1 MKVTQTTI
9 PGVVKIEPKIHPDQR
24 GYFFESFKSSDFEAN
39 DLPTKFVQDNQAM
52 SSKGVLR
59 GLHYQLNYPQGKLVW
74 VSVGTVLDVAVDVR
88 RGSPTFGQYESSIL
102 DDETHIRF
110 YIPPGFAHGYHVLSE
125 SAIFQ
130 YKCTDVYHPEDEYGI
145 RWNDP
150 RIEIEWGSGDKLIS
164 EKDNI
169 LPQLK
174 DMDQSLL
181 PRYQK
186 DA

>member
-1 MKVTQTTI
+1 
-9 PGVVKIEPKIHPDQR
+9 
-24 GYFFESFKSSDFEAN
+24 
-39 DLPTKFVQDNQAM
+39 
-52 SSKGVLR
+52 
-59 GLHYQLNYPQGKLVW
+59 
-74 VSVGTVLDVAVDVR
+74 
-88 RGSPTFGQYESSIL
+88 
-102 DDETHIRF
+102 
-110 YIPPGFAHGYHVLSE
+110 
-125 SAIFQ
+125 
-130 YKCTDVYHPEDEYGI
+130 VYHPEDEYGI